1 MTPRC
6 AAIRRASRPHS
17 LPRTTAAALMLLAL
31 ALVTAPMHAQ
41 AIDKER
47 SRFLSEP
54 HGRPG
59 TCAPYRLAFK
69 ATADTERVE
78 VIHGNV
84 KLTMDVAAKPG
95 QTSETI
101 LPVYVAPG
109 VVIRVAGDEHTPRL
123 PMRRIEPDYEQPYVA
138 VFAADA
144 MYARPILPGVPGQLA
159 CDYYENR
166 EFFSDWRLFDG
177 YDGLVLFSPEAQRPP
192 AGTQR
197 AIAEFCSMGGAAIII
212 GSFRMG
218 EKVEGL
224 PAPAEA
230 ELLKFHG
237 VSAQR
242 MAYGPGAIYR
252 IDFEELRRSGNP
264 YAVLRGALL
273 DHLWYGDAPA
283 PAGKPQSRV
292 PSPAALNVVAGTPE
306 APQPGALFFGLAGAL
321 LALCGVLPLIAR
333 RVKFGALWAM
343 PAVAAGAL
351 SIGAIAMLQPQPRP
365 LLDCWAVVYAES
377 QDRQR
382 PASARA
388 FLLPGQDIDETLAV
402 DMAGPARALPRPW
415 RSALGKAGWQLD
427 LPLQTGD
434 PADLADL
441 VLGEVNGTRF
451 RDFAALAHKGE
462 AGFDAESARLLEW
475 WLDENAY
482 SGRRSGLGAASWQL
496 AAEGA
501 TGLDS
506 VEKRTRGALWV
517 VNRRMV
523 TDPR

>member
-1 MTPRC
+1 M
-6 AAIRRASRPHS
+6 RP
-17 LPRTTAAALMLLAL
+17 PPAALILILLAVM
-31 ALVTAPMHAQ
+31 AVAPVHAQ

-59 TCAPYRLAFK
+59 TCAPYRLVFR

-78 VIHGNV
+78 VTHGNV
-84 KLTMDVAAKPG
+84 KLVMEVAAVAG
-95 QTSETI
+95 ATSETI
-101 LPVYVAPG
+101 LPVYVAPD

-123 PMRRIEPDYEQPYVA
+123 PPRRIEPDYEQPYVA

-144 MYARPILPGVPGQLA
+144 MYARPILPSVPGQLA

-166 EFFSDWRLFDG
+166 EFFSDWRMFDG

-197 AIAEFCSMGGAAIII
+197 AIAEFCSLGGAAIII

-218 EKVEGL
+218 ERVEGL
-224 PAPAEA
+224 PAPADA
-230 ELLKFHG
+230 QLLKIHG
-237 VSAQR
+237 VGAQR

-273 DHLWYGDAPA
+273 DHMWYGEARA

-306 APQPGALFFGLAGAL
+306 APQPGPLFFGLAGAL
-321 LALCGVLPLIAR
+321 LALCGVLPQVAR
-333 RVKFGALWAM
+333 RIKFGALWAM
-343 PAVAAGAL
+343 PAVAAGAA
-351 SIGAIAMLQPQPRP
+351 SIGAIALLQPQPRP

-402 DMAGPARALPRPW
+402 DLAGAARALPRPW
-415 RSALGKAGWQLD
+415 RSAQGKAGWQLD
-427 LPLQTGD
+427 LPLQTGE
-434 PADLADL
+434 PAIAAELTQ
-441 VLGEVNGTRF
+441 GEVNGTRF
-451 RDFAALAHKGE
+451 RDFAALAYKGE
-462 AGFDAESARLLEW
+462 GGFDAESARLLEW

-482 SGRRSGLGAASWQL
+482 RGRRSGLGAAGWHLEESVPSL
-496 AAEGA
+496 E
-501 TGLDS
+501 S

-517 VNRRMV
+517 VNKRSV
-523 TDPR
+523 PDPR